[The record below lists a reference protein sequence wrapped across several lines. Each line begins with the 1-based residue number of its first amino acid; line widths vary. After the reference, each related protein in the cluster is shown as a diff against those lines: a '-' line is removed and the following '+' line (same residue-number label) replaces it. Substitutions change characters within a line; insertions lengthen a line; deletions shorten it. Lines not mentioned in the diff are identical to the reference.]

1 MTRLKKILVLGLT
14 VACSACSSPTRIYYW
29 ERPNTGGEHFVRD
42 HNRCLQK
49 ADWFP
54 FETFNVFSLSPET
67 RNLTLNLKEGGI
79 WGNFAPYK
87 GAMPIFV
94 NNAHPSKTLIYFL
107 YSSCMKKAGYTERR
121 PFGGPL
127 E

>member
-54 FETFNVFSLSPET
+54 FETFNIFSLSPET
-67 RNLTLNLKEGGI
+67 RNLTLNLKDGGI
-79 WGNFAPYK
+79 WGNFSPYR

-94 NNAHPSKTLIYFL
+94 NNANPSSTLIYSW
-107 YSSCMKKAGYTERR
+107 YASCMKKAGYMERR